1 MRSPLGQVREL
12 MKGLFLPVAMSS
24 LGGWLADCWLT
35 VAIQNLLP
43 ATASRVLVASR
54 PGEEEV
60 DLTVLLVS
68 DVGEV
73 GKDGEAALAAP
84 NASAE
89 GRGGGRQGPKPCGS
103 E

>member
-1 MRSPLGQVREL
+1 MAIRSLEALLVRSPLGQVREL

-68 DVGEV
+68 EVGEV
-73 GKDGEAALAAP
+73 GKEGEAA
-84 NASAE
+84 
-89 GRGGGRQGPKPCGS
+89 
-103 E
+103 